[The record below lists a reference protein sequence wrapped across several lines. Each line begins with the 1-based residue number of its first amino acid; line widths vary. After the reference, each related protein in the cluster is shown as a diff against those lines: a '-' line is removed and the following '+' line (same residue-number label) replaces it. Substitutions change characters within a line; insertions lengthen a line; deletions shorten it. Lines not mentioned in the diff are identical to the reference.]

1 MQIYTI
7 GHSTHTKEEF
17 ISLLEAYHIQTLVDV
32 RSYPGSRHVP
42 QFNKEDME
50 KWVSEAGV
58 KYIHLKNLGGRRKAN
73 SKIDDGLIEGW
84 RQVAFKNYAGYSLT
98 PEYKQGIEELMGI
111 AREST
116 VCYMCSEAVPW
127 RCHRLLISNTL
138 VVKGF
143 EVIHI
148 MSNTKTITHELGK
161 YGAKPVVQRDAI
173 TYPAEDPDSIQIK
186 K

>member
-58 KYIHLKNLGGRRKAN
+58 KYIHLNFP
-73 SKIDDGLIEGW
+73 S
-84 RQVAFKNYAGYSLT
+84 
-98 PEYKQGIEELMGI
+98 
-111 AREST
+111 
-116 VCYMCSEAVPW
+116 
-127 RCHRLLISNTL
+127 
-138 VVKGF
+138 
-143 EVIHI
+143 
-148 MSNTKTITHELGK
+148 
-161 YGAKPVVQRDAI
+161 
-173 TYPAEDPDSIQIK
+173 SII
-186 K
+186 